1 MGRWLVALGMLSLAA
16 RAVPA
21 GPTAPEK
28 CAAVKVKA
36 AGRDVSLRVRVAD
49 GGLQSA
55 GAPGCPDGMHFCAR
69 PREAAGRWAAG
80 GAGASDA
87 GFSCV
92 TTIDRHHRRAP
103 AGDEECFGAT
113 FAASQVDDDGAT

>member
-28 CAAVKVKA
+28 CAAVKVTA

-49 GGLQSA
+49 RGLQSA

-69 PREAAGRWAAG
+69 PTGSCGPIGGGRCG
-80 GAGASDA
+80 
-87 GFSCV
+87 C
-92 TTIDRHHRRAP
+92 
-103 AGDEECFGAT
+103 
-113 FAASQVDDDGAT
+113 Q